1 MVDRRDLPRPSLAAA
16 ATQSA
21 EPLITPTVTPKRFGN
36 YEIEC
41 ELGRGGMGI
50 VFRAKQLALNRT
62 VALKHHGQRKS
73 EKTVKRTLRR
83 EGSTRPSLAGG
94 ARADN
99 AADGACVAR
108 TRATFSIR
116 PGN

>member
-1 MVDRRDLPRPSLAAA
+1 MRTRFADSVYVRNLSSGFGSGYGRKRKLFHSMKQESPNSSAIFSRRTAP
-16 ATQSA
+16 
-21 EPLITPTVTPKRFGN
+21 
-36 YEIEC
+36 
-41 ELGRGGMGI
+41 
-50 VFRAKQLALNRT
+50 
-62 VALKHHGQRKS
+62 LKHHGQRKS